1 MADRTPMRIKIK
13 NKIRIKRQMPTPPT
27 FLQPMKRLLALALA
41 ALPFPLTAADWPQ
54 FRGPDSTATSADA
67 SIPAKPKIDWT
78 APLPGRGL
86 ASPIIVGKKVFITC
100 SSGPK
105 QERLHVICFHF
116 DTGAKLW
123 ERQIK
128 ATGRTMSH
136 PKTAIA
142 ASTPCSDGKHI
153 FALWSSNDLAAFD
166 LDGNLLWLR
175 GLTADYPNA
184 SNSIG
189 MASSPIVIGETL
201 VTVIENDSESYS
213 LGIDVKTGRNLWK
226 LDRPK
231 AANWSS
237 PVSWRADANS
247 PAIAVLQSSKGL
259 TGVDPASGSVLWNF
273 TDGASTSSSSVVA
286 AGVIYAPSNGITAL
300 TPQSSNA
307 APEQVWNSKQI
318 NPATISPVVL
328 GGRIFSI
335 NGAGVITTADTKT
348 GDIGWKLRLTGSFSG
363 SPVGTGAHLLAVN
376 EKGLVQVVD
385 VAKPEGVITGTLQL
399 PLNAATKEMILCTP
413 ALSGSSVFVRT
424 DSALWRLGE

>member
-1 MADRTPMRIKIK
+1 
-13 NKIRIKRQMPTPPT
+13 
-27 FLQPMKRLLALALA
+27 MKRLLALTLA
-41 ALPFPLTAADWPQ
+41 AIPFPLAAADWPQ
-54 FRGPDSTATSADA
+54 FRGPESTATAADA
-67 SIPAKPKIDWT
+67 VIPAKPKIDWT

-86 ASPIIVGKKVFITC
+86 ASPIVIGKKVFITC

-105 QERLHVICFHF
+105 QERLHVLCFDS

-123 ERQIK
+123 ERQLK

-136 PKTAIA
+136 NKTAIA
-142 ASTPCSDGKHI
+142 ANTPCSDGRHV

-166 LDGNLLWLR
+166 LEGNLLWLR
-175 GLTADYPNA
+175 GLTADYPNV
-184 SNSIG
+184 SNSLG

-213 LGIDVKTGRNLWK
+213 LGVDVKTGRNLWK

-237 PVSWRADANS
+237 PVPWRADAKS
-247 PAIAVLQSSKGL
+247 PTIAVLQSSKGL
-259 TGVDPASGSVLWNF
+259 TGVDPASGSVLWDF
-273 TDGASTSSSSVVA
+273 TNGASTSSSSVVA
-286 AGVIYAPSNGITAL
+286 HGVIYAPSNGITAL
-300 TPQSSNA
+300 TPQANNA

-348 GDIGWKLRLTGSFSG
+348 GDVGWKLRLTGSFSG
-363 SPVGTGAHLLAVN
+363 SPVGAGAHLLAVN

-385 VAKPEGVITGTLQL
+385 VTKPEGAITGTLQL
-399 PLNAATKEMILCTP
+399 PLKAETKEMVLSTP
-413 ALSGSSVFVRT
+413 ALSGGSVFIRT